1 MTTAILYTFVFS
13 TWGLGLLSWVVVLG
27 HKLEKWGLD
36 TQERNLEIT
45 QKKLL
50 FNKFNS
56 LSAPTTAS
64 ASGATKQTSWGSV
77 TATEPPS
84 KESLPEKI
92 KELMASSPLHPEVE
106 EIDSGDQILGV
117 RFEAAEYPPAFGDED
132 DEE

>member
-1 MTTAILYTFVFS
+1 MATAILYTFVFS

-27 HKLEKWGLD
+27 RKLEEWNLD
-36 TQERNLEIT
+36 TQDKNLELA

-56 LSAPTTAS
+56 LSATPATVPN
-64 ASGATKQTSWGSV
+64 ATKQTSWGSV

-92 KELMASSPLHPEVE
+92 KELMASSPNHPEVE
-106 EIDSGDQILGV
+106 EIDGSDQILGV

-132 DEE
+132 EDE

>member
-1 MTTAILYTFVFS
+1 MATAILYTFVFS

-27 HKLEKWGLD
+27 RKLEEWNLD
-36 TQERNLEIT
+36 TQEKNLEIT

-56 LSAPTTAS
+56 LSATPAPAAS
-64 ASGATKQTSWGSV
+64 ATKQTSWGSI
-77 TATEPPS
+77 TTTEPPS

-92 KELMASSPLHPEVE
+92 KELMSSSPNHPEVE
-106 EIDSGDQILGV
+106 EIDGSDQILGV

-132 DEE
+132 EDE

>member
-1 MTTAILYTFVFS
+1 MATAILYTFVFS

-27 HKLEKWGLD
+27 RKLEEWNLD
-36 TQERNLEIT
+36 TQEKNLEIT

-56 LSAPTTAS
+56 LSATPVPVAS
-64 ASGATKQTSWGSV
+64 ATKQTSWGSI
-77 TATEPPS
+77 TTTEPPS

-92 KELMASSPLHPEVE
+92 KELMSSSPNHPEVE
-106 EIDSGDQILGV
+106 EIDGSDQILGV

-132 DEE
+132 EDE

>member
-1 MTTAILYTFVFS
+1 MATAILYTFVFS

-27 HKLEKWGLD
+27 RKLEEWNLD
-36 TQERNLEIT
+36 TQEKNLEIT

-56 LSAPTTAS
+56 LSATPVPAAS
-64 ASGATKQTSWGSV
+64 ATKQTSWGSI
-77 TATEPPS
+77 TTTEPPS

-92 KELMASSPLHPEVE
+92 KELMSSSPNHPEVE
-106 EIDSGDQILGV
+106 EIDGSDQILGV

-132 DEE
+132 EDE